1 VAGEARKEERRW
13 EAMWSYRANPPMV
26 EFNGHKVVVELNAFM
41 AQLGL
46 AEATEPNVPEIT
58 DEEIERLMRAGRMGW
73 IPPGG

>member
-26 EFNGHKVVVELNAFM
+26 DHNVLGFDVFM

-46 AEATEPNVPEIT
+46 AEMPEPNVTEIT
-58 DEEIERLMRAGRMGW
+58 DEEIERLMKAGRMGW